1 MIKALVL
8 DYGNVISE
16 PQDAGCYGRMASL
29 SGLTESFFREA
40 FWRYRPDYDRGT
52 IRGLEMYKRV
62 LTEAG
67 HGAAKDGAELDLL
80 AEKLLAEDLGSW
92 FHVSRAVTE
101 WALSLQD
108 AGLTLGIL
116 SNMPF
121 DFIERY
127 GPGIELFGKADVSV
141 FSCYA
146 GQIKPEGDI
155 YRTLIDKLALDPS
168 EIVFFDDIEANVAGA
183 RDAGI
188 NAFLWTG
195 LERAKEDFSAIG
207 QRIVARI

>member
-29 SGLTESFFREA
+29 SGLSETFFREA

-67 HGAAKDGAELDLL
+67 HSAVKDNAALELL
-80 AEKLLAEDLGSW
+80 AENLLAEDLGSW

-101 WALSLQD
+101 WALSLQ
-108 AGLTLGIL
+108 ASGLTLGIL

-127 GPGIELFGKADVSV
+127 GSRIELFGKADVAV

-155 YRTLIDKLALDPS
+155 YRTLIEKISLDPS
-168 EIVFFDDIEANVAGA
+168 EIVFFDDIAVNVEGA
-183 RDAGI
+183 KDAGL

-195 LERAKEDFSAIG
+195 LERAKEDFRALG
-207 QRIVARI
+207 QRIEARI